1 MKTPFKMKYSP
12 VKGKLGDFFKKVT
25 KKATP
30 ETKAKRAEA
39 KTTRKAGESQ
49 YKADVR
55 KKGETNKANKKVDKG
70 ELTKNIVNTKQSG
83 DEAVR
88 PKKATVAN
96 KPESKG
102 NYFTFSG
109 KKGDKFKYRQN
120 PASNPSNTSNEHIYE
135 FQRPGTDIWE
145 TSKTKAGAQ
154 AIKDLWNDTE
164 FSNVEITPIQKKS
177 PSKKRGYKMN
187 RKK

>member
-1 MKTPFKMKYSP
+1 MNYSP
-12 VKGKLGDFFKKVT
+12 VKGKLGDFFRTIT

-39 KTTRKAGESQ
+39 KTTRNAGESQ

-55 KKGETNKANKKVDKG
+55 TKRATSRANKKVDKG
-70 ELTKNIVNTKQSG
+70 ELTKNIVDTSQKG

-102 NYFTFSG
+102 EPKGELTRKQQYDKKGWKYDDTIKGYNRDGTKKTEKKEKVNKKFNTKTFSKTQFEKA
-109 KKGDKFKYRQN
+109 KK
-120 PASNPSNTSNEHIYE
+120 
-135 FQRPGTDIWE
+135 
-145 TSKTKAGAQ
+145 
-154 AIKDLWNDTE
+154 
-164 FSNVEITPIQKKS
+164 
-177 PSKKRGYKMN
+177 
-187 RKK
+187 